1 MEQNIT
7 TLYERVF
14 DDEGNVKAC
23 GRRACQELMMALE
36 RFVGTSCGDKENG
49 YIFFGQEGGR
59 IIVYNID
66 NYNFICSLR
75 TDNNSDIN
83 GIDQL
88 NHFLEQ

>member
-49 YIFFGQEGGR
+49 YM
-59 IIVYNID
+59 NIPAVKD
-66 NYNFICSLR
+66 AYR
-75 TDNNSDIN
+75 RYIN
-83 GIDQL
+83 GLKDSTRLMQA
-88 NHFLEQ
+88 